1 MSKFFVF
8 VVATDC
14 MSCISR
20 SADVELNQVTGSGVA
35 ECIKKL
41 TKKITKKNYENVI
54 KSEF

>member
-41 TKKITKKNYENVI
+41 TKKITKKNYENRCQ
-54 KSEF
+54 K